1 MFKKILVPIDIHNYD
16 SHPVHLAFEL
26 AREGGGCCCLFS
38 VVDDSFPNPDIL
50 SFQMPWADYYAH
62 LREVSERRLE
72 EIREEL
78 GGGVKT
84 DIIVV
89 HGHPDRKIVQFV
101 ESEGAD
107 LVVMAT
113 HATKGL
119 QHALLGSVTDRVIR
133 LVSCP
138 VMVVRRQSEEPSST
152 EPPQS

>member
-1 MFKKILVPIDIHNYD
+1 MFSKILVPIDIHNYD
-16 SHPVHLAFEL
+16 HHPVELAYGL
-26 AREGGGCCCLFS
+26 ARESGGCCCLFT

-50 SFQMPWADYYAH
+50 SFQLPWADYYTH

-78 GGGVKT
+78 GAGVHT
-84 DIIVV
+84 DIVVV
-89 HGHPDRKIVQFV
+89 HGHPAKKIVEFV
-101 ESEGAD
+101 ESENAD

-119 QHALLGSVTDRVIR
+119 HHALLGSVTDRVIR

-138 VMVVRRQSEEPSST
+138 VMVVRWQPEEGSAEPEQS
-152 EPPQS
+152 